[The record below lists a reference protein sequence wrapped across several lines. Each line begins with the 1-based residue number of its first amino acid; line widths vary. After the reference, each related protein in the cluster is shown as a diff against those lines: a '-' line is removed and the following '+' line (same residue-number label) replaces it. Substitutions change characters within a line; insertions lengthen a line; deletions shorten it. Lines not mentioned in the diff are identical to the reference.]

1 MYAIYRNILRTK
13 LLISFW
19 YLENAMI
26 IIDKQRYYTVIDF
39 LVDDIQI
46 IVWFPGLYCVNGNVK
61 NDKAVVLTNQKGM
74 IQLAVLGMKAINPR
88 VSTRQIERELY
99 IPKLTNHRILTI
111 P

>member
-46 IVWFPGLYCVNGNVK
+46 IV
-61 NDKAVVLTNQKGM
+61 
-74 IQLAVLGMKAINPR
+74 
-88 VSTRQIERELY
+88 
-99 IPKLTNHRILTI
+99 
-111 P
+111 